1 MGEYRSVHG
10 LGGHHRRGN
19 SYHGGVEGEERMR
32 GRGVNNSE
40 EDQYKTGEPVAA
52 LRFERGARSEARDGE
67 NITGDGDDTMNAG
80 SGIEEEGTTEQVV

>member
-1 MGEYRSVHG
+1 M
-10 LGGHHRRGN
+10 
-19 SYHGGVEGEERMR
+19 
-32 GRGVNNSE
+32 NNTE